1 MIPILLSGTT
11 IKGFLQEAIS
21 CSVTE
26 ERNGIYELTMEYP
39 VTGQMFS
46 EIAVDRLLKAKPNDT
61 ADLQLFKIYEI
72 TKPINGIGF
81 IIGENTPDILL
92 SEDKKHIDL
101 YTVISLNWKATQEIL
116 SRLEALEGGTS

>member
-11 IKGFLQEAIS
+11 VKGFLQEAIS

-72 TKPINGIGF
+72 TKPINGIVT
-81 IIGENTPDILL
+81 INAEHISYAL
-92 SEDKKHIDL
+92 SHYPVNSCGDNLIASGKK
-101 YTVISLNWKATQEIL
+101 S
-116 SRLEALEGGTS
+116 